1 MTPTLIALAF
11 AGSIVAGALLGM
23 TLGRLLGPDQLSVES
38 KDAIKLGAG
47 TISLMSALVLG
58 LLVSSAKSNFDATND
73 ALTQG
78 AAKIILLDRMLQR
91 YGAEAAPVR
100 DELRRVVARG
110 LDVLSRGSDVESP
123 MKTLESSVPLEGVLD
138 AIWRLTPQTE
148 TQSALRAHA
157 VRICDE
163 LLLTRWLQV
172 EQAQTPMPSAFLASL
187 LFWLTMLYVSFG
199 LVAPRKGTVVAVL
212 VVSALSL
219 GTAIYLILEMN
230 DPMGGMIRAS
240 QAPMRNALEHLRR
253 PALGAPFTAPGS

>member
-100 DELRRVVARG
+100 EELGRVVARG
-110 LDVLSRGSDVESP
+110 LER
-123 MKTLESSVPLEGVLD
+123 
-138 AIWRLTPQTE
+138 R
-148 TQSALRAHA
+148 
-157 VRICDE
+157 DE
-163 LLLTRWLQV
+163 N
-172 EQAQTPMPSAFLASL
+172 AA
-187 LFWLTMLYVSFG
+187 
-199 LVAPRKGTVVAVL
+199 APRATRG
-212 VVSALSL
+212 
-219 GTAIYLILEMN
+219 
-230 DPMGGMIRAS
+230 
-240 QAPMRNALEHLRR
+240 
-253 PALGAPFTAPGS
+253 